1 MDFGDI
7 VTKYSRPNLPDAIG
21 KADDFKKKKLVYAE
35 KFTNWIA
42 ENENVE
48 IINLKE

>member
-7 VTKYSRPNLPDAIG
+7 ITKYSRPNLSDALA
-21 KADDFKKKKLVYAE
+21 KADEFKQKKLNYAE

-42 ENENVE
+42 ENEDVKL
-48 IINLKE
+48 INLKE